1 MAETDST
8 NGSTKSNPDS
18 YPNLDLATP
27 QLTVRSILTGMVLGG
42 VLSLCNIYAG
52 LKIGWG
58 FNMSVTAALLSFGF
72 WELSRVLFRT
82 RKWNILENNLNQT
95 AASAAA
101 SISSAG
107 LVAPIPAWTILTGET
122 LPWSILSIWVISVSM
137 VGVVVAIGLRQQM
150 LITDKLPFPGGI
162 ATGETLKEMYAK
174 GQEALARV
182 FALLGGGAVATAL
195 KLLADLLPL
204 PKLAIPGVLKSTA
217 TASGNITLKN
227 LGFALDPSLL
237 MVGVGALIGMRA
249 CVSLL
254 VGAVIGWIVL
264 GHQILEWKWIVPG
277 PDKADAIWFKQV
289 VEWLLWPGVS
299 LMVVSSLTSFAFS
312 WRSIVRA
319 IRGGSGVAGDT
330 GGQAHLVPRSVFLAA
345 LVLVLIASVVLQN
358 ALFSIG
364 IAIAAFGVVLTFV
377 LAIVAGRVSG
387 EAGITPVGAMGKVTQ
402 LIFGVMA
409 PSNVTANL
417 MAANVTGGAAS
428 QCADLLHDMK
438 TGLMIGAS
446 PRFQAI
452 AQTFGVLAGG
462 LAGSW
467 AYLILIPDPAAML
480 ITDEWP
486 APAVLQWKAVAEVFA
501 VGIEKMPTGSLP
513 AIGWGAL
520 LGLLLPILEKISP
533 KNIKTWIPSAPS
545 LGLALVIPPY
555 NSLSMFIGGLAAW
568 IAAKVA
574 KTWAGRFTV
583 VLAAGL
589 IAGESL
595 TGMALAVVKMLS
607 GN

>member
-1 MAETDST
+1 MTQKDSPDT
-8 NGSTKSNPDS
+8 LSKSPQDD
-18 YPNLDLATP
+18 YPPLNLLIP
-27 QLTVRSILTGMVLGG
+27 QLTIRSILTGMVLGG

-72 WELSRVLFRT
+72 WEFSRVVFRT

-107 LVAPIPAWTILTGET
+107 LVAPIPAWTILTGQS
-122 LPWSILSIWVISVSM
+122 LPLPVLMIWVISVSM

-162 ATGETLKEMYAK
+162 ATAETLKEMYAK
-174 GQEALARV
+174 GREALARV
-182 FALLGGGAVATAL
+182 LALLTGGAVATTL
-195 KLLADLLPL
+195 KLFADLTPL
-204 PKLAIPGVLKSTA
+204 PKLAIPGVLKSSA
-217 TASGNITLKN
+217 TTSGKITLNN

-254 VGAVIGWIVL
+254 IGAIIGWIVI
-264 GHQILEWKWIVPG
+264 GHQVLEWRWVVPG
-277 PDKADAIWFKQV
+277 PEKPDAIWFKQV

-312 WRSIVRA
+312 WKSIVRA
-319 IRGGSGVAGDT
+319 MRGGTGVAGDT
-330 GGQAHLVPRSVFLAA
+330 NNQAHTVPRRIFLVSLA
-345 LVLVLIASVVLQN
+345 LVLIASVVLQN
-358 ALFSIG
+358 ALFGIG
-364 IAIAAFGVVLTFV
+364 IVIAAFGVVLSFV

-402 LIFGVMA
+402 LIFGIMA
-409 PSNVTANL
+409 PSNVSANL

-462 LAGSW
+462 IAGSW
-467 AYLILIPDPAAML
+467 AYTILIPDPAKML

-501 VGIEKMPTGSLP
+501 VGIEKMPPGSLS
-513 AIGWGAL
+513 AIAWAAA
-520 LGLLLPILEKISP
+520 LGLLLPILEKSSP
-533 KNIKTWIPSAPS
+533 AKLKTWIPSAPS

-574 KTWAGRFTV
+574 KTWAARFTI

-595 TGMALAVVKMLS
+595 TGMAIAVVKMFS
-607 GN
+607 GK